1 MTNVLSDLLKL
12 VGSLIPIFG
21 GFLYY
26 VGRRFTE
33 SYYETLGVPHEAL
46 NFSVADY
53 LFKSMQ
59 SWMFLIAVALTYLLF
74 ILWQSVFKKPESTL
88 EIPSQAAKKEGK
100 AKVLVNISR
109 VILRVF
115 KPKKGDPQLLGLF
128 YFFYSILTLALLI
141 MWILP
146 TAEPNFP
153 AEALSETMMLV
164 LSIGLG
170 WLVMTD
176 KPTINFIRARKRLVQ
191 LFIAS
196 IIFAVIISMQLLPHG
211 IGRFAG
217 IVQTNPYRIEQVF
230 PSIKII
236 STKALWSPDIGWI
249 EQNGMYETEDRLVL
263 ILQNNDGV
271 FVKRVN
277 EEEISKVFKIKKI
290 SETYYIARSNIEG
303 LSINIP
309 GKFPKSEEN

>member
-12 VGSLIPIFG
+12 IGSLIPIFG

-59 SWMFLIAVALTYLLF
+59 SWVFLIAVALTCLLF
-74 ILWQSVFKKPESTL
+74 ILWKSVFKKPESTL
-88 EIPSQAAKKEGK
+88 EIPSHAAKKEGK
-100 AKVLVNISR
+100 AKVLVIIGR
-109 VILRVF
+109 GILRVF
-115 KPKKGDPQLLGLF
+115 KPEKGAPQLLGLF
-128 YFFYSILTLALLI
+128 YFFYSIFGVALVLI
-141 MWILP
+141 WILP

-153 AEALSETMMLV
+153 AEAFSETMMLV
-164 LSIGLG
+164 FSIGFG
-170 WLVMTD
+170 WLIMTD
-176 KPTINFIRARKRLVQ
+176 KPTINFVRARKRLGK

-196 IIFAVIISMQLLPHG
+196 IVFTVIISMQLLPHG
-211 IGRFAG
+211 IGRLAG
-217 IVQTNPYRIEQVF
+217 IIQTSPYRVEQVY

-236 STKALWSPDIGWI
+236 SNKALLSPDIEWN
-249 EQNGMYETEDRLVL
+249 EQNGMYESEDSLVL
-263 ILQNNDGV
+263 ILQNNEGV
-271 FVKRVN
+271 FVKRVIN
-277 EEEISKVFKIKKI
+277 EEISEVLKIKKV
-290 SETYYIARSNIEG
+290 SETYYIPKSNIEG

-309 GKFPKSEEN
+309 GEFPKSEEN

>member
-59 SWMFLIAVALTYLLF
+59 SWVFLIAVALTYLLF

-88 EIPSQAAKKEGK
+88 EIPKQVAKKEGK
-100 AKVLVNISR
+100 SNVLINIGR
-109 VILRVF
+109 MILRVF
-115 KPKKGDPQLLGLF
+115 RPKKGDPQLLGLF
-128 YFFYSILTLALLI
+128 YFFYSIFTLALLI

-146 TAEPNFP
+146 RAEPNFP
-153 AEALSETMMLV
+153 AEAFSEIMMLV

-170 WLVMTD
+170 WLIMTD
-176 KPTINFIRARKRLVQ
+176 KPTIDFVRARRRLMR

-196 IIFAVIISMQLLPHG
+196 IVFTVIISMQLLPHG

-217 IVQTNPYRIEQVF
+217 IVQTNPYRIEQEF
-230 PSIKII
+230 PSIKVI
-236 STKALWSPDIGWI
+236 SNKALWSQDIGWV
-249 EQNGMYETEDRLVL
+249 EKDGMYQTKDRLIL
-263 ILQNNDGV
+263 ILENNDGV
-271 FVKRVN
+271 FVKRVI
-277 EEEISKVFKIKKI
+277 EEEISEVFKLKKT
-290 SETYYIARSNIEG
+290 SETYYIPKSNIEG
-303 LSINIP
+303 LSVNIP
-309 GKFPKSEEN
+309 GKFPKVGEN